1 MTHLLAS
8 RTVSGDILIISE
20 RLYKRGKNAIKP
32 YITLKGHQGDGFAI
46 QWNNNNPVQ
55 VAAGS
60 YNGKLSVWDTNHK
73 STENSIHPISDFFFH

>member
-32 YITLKGHQGDGFAI
+32 YITLKGH
-46 QWNNNNPVQ
+46 
-55 VAAGS
+55 
-60 YNGKLSVWDTNHK
+60 
-73 STENSIHPISDFFFH
+73 